1 MPLYLSLRIVILKL
15 IDLNW
20 FIDYNTKSMG
30 IINRSEYLNSLI
42 KSKDTQI
49 VKIVSGIR
57 RCGKSTLME
66 IYCNWLLANG
76 VDAQRIISINFEEIH
91 FEHLNNYRLLYEYI
105 TPLLHQDGMNY
116 IFLDEIQHV
125 SQFEKA
131 VYSLFIK
138 KNVDLYITG
147 SNAYFMSGE
156 LSTLLTGRYIEIKM
170 LPLSFS
176 EYCEGL
182 NLFVPEKKLSKM
194 EKYVSYL
201 DSSFPYV
208 LQLKQDQ
215 KDIRSY
221 LEGLY
226 NSIILKD
233 IVARYKISDVMMLE
247 SVVRFLFHNI
257 GNLLSTS
264 KIANTMTSEGRKID
278 QKTVEKYIKGLTDSL
293 MMYQVNRYNIKGKQL
308 LATLE
313 KYYLSDIGLRQF
325 LLGKGS
331 ADFGYILENIVYLE
345 LLRRGNNVYV
355 GHLPGGEVDFIAQ
368 NADGITYYQAAA
380 TVLDSNTLRREF
392 SSLEKIKD
400 HYPKILLTL
409 DEIGTG
415 TKENGIIQL
424 NVLDWL
430 LGANADY

>member
-1 MPLYLSLRIVILKL
+1 LPLYLSLRIVILKL